1 MNRFEAAAR
10 VKTAALRIG
19 FDAVGIA
26 EALPLVDPIQR
37 YRQWLENGYHGM
49 MSYLERNTDNRED
62 VGRLLEGARSVVV
75 VAKNYY
81 TPYHHDEQSIG
92 KISRYAWGDDYHS
105 VMDALLDTLSSELT
119 AIVPG
124 SAVRRYTDTGAVMEK
139 EWAVRSGVAWQGKH
153 SNVLRRDIG
162 SWFFLGVIITTMDM
176 EPDSPMQDYCGT
188 CTACIDACPTK
199 AITQPMVVD
208 ATKCLSYWTIEV
220 KSEHDIPDDISN
232 SMDGWLF
239 GCDVC
244 QDVCPWNRFE
254 TSCHDSHFMPRN
266 NVIALSP
273 EAVVNLQPSEFTMR
287 FRNSP
292 LKRPKLEGLKRNAR
306 ALMATVGMKKLKNE

>member
-1 MNRFEAAAR
+1 MNRSDAASAI
-10 VKTAALRIG
+10 KAAALRIG

-26 EALPLVDPIQR
+26 EALPLIDPINR
-37 YRQWLENGYHGM
+37 YKEWLGNGFHGM
-49 MSYLERNTDNRED
+49 MQYLERNNEARED
-62 VGRLLEGARSVVV
+62 VGKLLEGARSVVV

-81 TPYHHDEQSIG
+81 TPYHHNEHNVG
-92 KISRYAWGDDYHS
+92 KISRYAWGDDYHT
-105 VMDALLDTLSSELT
+105 VMGSLLDALGSELIS
-119 AIVPG
+119 IVPG
-124 SAVRRYTDTGAVMEK
+124 SEIRRYTDTGAVMEK
-139 EWAVRSGVAWQGKH
+139 EWAVRSGIAWRGKH

-162 SWFFLGVIITTMDM
+162 SWFFLGVIITTADL
-176 EPDSPMQDYCGT
+176 EADIPMQDFCGT
-188 CTACIDACPTK
+188 CTACIDACPTG

-220 KSEHDIPDDISN
+220 KPEHSIPDDITS

-244 QDVCPWNRFE
+244 QDVCPWNRFQ
-254 TSCHDSHFMPRN
+254 TPCNDSHFMPRN
-266 NVIALSP
+266 NVMALSP
-273 EAVVNLQPSEFTMR
+273 EAVVNLQPSEFILH

-306 ALMATVGMKKLKNE
+306 ALLATVGSKKVEDE